1 MWTEIIVDIK
11 IVEKSNNGKINM
23 HLQLDSTMQF
33 KLDEINKIKDYLITE
48 VRKKMSKKIFDY
60 VDKTLLA
67 PLATSGIN
75 SIASFGTVISV
86 PVRITRQ
93 ALIYSFLL
101 VMELQKQINVKKKH
115 K

>member
-1 MWTEIIVDIK
+1 
-11 IVEKSNNGKINM
+11 
-23 HLQLDSTMQF
+23 
-33 KLDEINKIKDYLITE
+33 
-48 VRKKMSKKIFDY
+48 MSKKIFDY

-67 PLATSGIN
+67 PLATSGSD

-93 ALIYSFLL
+93 ALIYYFLL